1 MPSSVKVSSTL
12 FAAYSMKNNCTY
24 FQRNWGNTVK
34 SGDFL
39 WKQAALNIGPDNVKE
54 AFDIEGNLIKKVGMV
69 RVKKFNRTESKQ
81 MNDVL
86 RMIITRQEDSVF
98 HTLEVD
104 TFANLESVALTPL
117 FSALTEIAVR
127 NSAVND

>member
-54 AFDIEGNLIKKVGMV
+54 AFEGNLIKKVGML
-69 RVKKFNRTESKQ
+69 RVKRFNRTESKQ

-86 RMIITRQEDSVF
+86 RMIFNRQEDSVL

-104 TFANLESVALTPL
+104 TFANLESGALTPL

>member
-1 MPSSVKVSSTL
+1 M
-12 FAAYSMKNNCTY
+12 
-24 FQRNWGNTVK
+24 K

-54 AFDIEGNLIKKVGMV
+54 AFEGNLIKKVGML
-69 RVKKFNRTESKQ
+69 RVKRFNRTESKQ

-86 RMIITRQEDSVF
+86 RMIFIAQEDSVF
-98 HTLEVD
+98 HLHTLEVD
-104 TFANLESVALTPL
+104 TFANLESRDLTPL
-117 FSALTEIAVR
+117 FSTLTEIAVR